1 MNGTVHDLI
10 LIFMIAAVTILLR
23 ALPFLLFPEGR
34 RVPKL
39 VTGLSNVLPTA
50 VMGMLVVY
58 CLRGVDVLA
67 WPFGLPELCSVVV
80 VVLCHIWKRN
90 TLVSILVGTICY
102 MLLVQ
107 VVF

>member
-1 MNGTVHDLI
+1 MTGNVHDLI
-10 LIFMIAAVTILLR
+10 LVLLIAVVTIALR

-34 RVPKL
+34 NVPKL
-39 VTGLSNVLPTA
+39 VTGLGNVLPTA

-58 CLRGVDVLA
+58 CLRSIHVLA
-67 WPFGLPELCSVVV
+67 WPFGLPELIAVAVVAV
-80 VVLCHIWKRN
+80 CHVWKRN

-107 VVF
+107 LVF